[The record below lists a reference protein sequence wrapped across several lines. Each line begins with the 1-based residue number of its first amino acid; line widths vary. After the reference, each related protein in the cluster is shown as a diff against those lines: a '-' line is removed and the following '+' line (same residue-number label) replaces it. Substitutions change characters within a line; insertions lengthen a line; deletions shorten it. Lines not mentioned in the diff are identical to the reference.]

1 MNKALII
8 AILFCCFL
16 PVNGQ
21 TLSRNDALKFD
32 ADYYM
37 MEKDFEK
44 AKDIYLTILK
54 TEPENADVK
63 YRLGI
68 CYLNSDGEKD
78 KALVYLEE
86 AAQKVSEKYNPS
98 SFKEE
103 NAPPDAYFL
112 LGSAY
117 RISNET
123 DKAIAA
129 YTRYRETLDPKD
141 EYNLAVTD
149 QYIRSCHLAK
159 EMQANPRNY
168 TLLNLGAP
176 VNTDQPNFN
185 AVVSGDGRTLFY
197 TSPGRQGYEIFT
209 AEQTNGTWS
218 APRNITQAL
227 GTGRYMKTCDLSYD
241 GQTLLLVLDDPMN
254 ADIFVS
260 RFSKNRWSKA
270 ESIGKEIN
278 SKMNETHGSLSADG
292 KTLYFTSNRKGGLGD
307 LDIYKAER
315 DEKGGW
321 GKPVNLGAAIN
332 TPFNEETPFVTD
344 DGTVLFFSSEGHTS
358 MGGYDIFRYQ
368 FENPGQGAVNMGYP
382 LNTTDNDLFYV
393 PFGDGTLGYYAY
405 NGDDSYGGRDIYQV
419 MVPPEVEEPVEM
431 AVEAPAVVEAEPVP
445 VEPLIAEEVAA
456 ETPVADT
463 LMAVEEPVAETPPV
477 EVVPE
482 PVVEETVAA
491 EAEPE
496 LFVEEAVAAEVEPEP
511 FVEEATPAEAEPV
524 TEVIAG
530 TFTAAF
536 YRVQIMALRKPVD
549 MAHFKG
555 VSGVILNKGADNWYR
570 YLVGATTD
578 LAEAGQLLQQ
588 IKAQGYPDAFIRRY
602 PFVPRFTIQV
612 MAVPGPVADLLPF
625 ASLKELAIV
634 RGADGFCRYSTGEFA
649 TREAALAELERVKA
663 LGYKQAFTTVIR
675 NP

>member
-1 MNKALII
+1 MNRALIL
-8 AILFCCFL
+8 AILFCCGL

-44 AKDIYLTILK
+44 AKGLYLTILK
-54 TEPENADVK
+54 TEPDNADVK

-78 KALVYLEE
+78 KALTYLEE

-98 SFKEE
+98 SLKEE

-117 RISNET
+117 RISNEP

-149 QYIRSCHLAK
+149 QYIRSCNLAK
-159 EMQANPRNY
+159 EMQANPRNF

-185 AVVSGDGRTLFY
+185 AVVSGDGKTLFY

-209 AEQTNGTWS
+209 SEQTNDTWS
-218 APRNITQAL
+218 APRNVTQAL
-227 GTGRYMKTCDLSYD
+227 GTGRYMKTCDLSFD

-260 RFSKNRWSKA
+260 RFSKGRWSKA
-270 ESIGKEIN
+270 ESVGKEIN
-278 SKMNETHGSLSADG
+278 TKMNETHASLSADG
-292 KTLYFTSNRKGGLGD
+292 KVLYFTSNRKGGVGD
-307 LDIYKAER
+307 LDIYKAEPG
-315 DEKGGW
+315 EKGGW
-321 GKPVNLGAAIN
+321 GKAVNLGPEIN
-332 TPFNEETPFVTD
+332 TPFNEETPFVSD
-344 DGTVLFFSSEGHTS
+344 DGTVLYFSSEGHTS
-358 MGGYDIFRYQ
+358 MGGYDIFRYHL
-368 FENPGQGAVNMGYP
+368 EDPGRGVINMGYP

-393 PFGDGTLGYYAY
+393 PFGDGSLGYYAY

-419 MVPPEVEEPVEM
+419 MVPPEVEEPVEL
-431 AVEAPAVVEAEPVP
+431 AVAEP
-445 VEPLIAEEVAA
+445 A
-456 ETPVADT
+456 
-463 LMAVEEPVAETPPV
+463 PV
-477 EVVPE
+477 EVVS
-482 PVVEETVAA
+482 ETV
-491 EAEPE
+491 P
-496 LFVEEAVAAEVEPEP
+496 
-511 FVEEATPAEAEPV
+511 AEPV
-524 TEVIAG
+524 MTEEPATEAPVAEIAPDEPLVEEPLPEEVTRVAEVIAEPIVAEEAPVESIPVEEVPAISNDYG
-530 TFTAAF
+530 AETFAAAF

-549 MAHFKG
+549 MAQFKG
-555 VSGVILNKGADNWYR
+555 VSGVTLMQGADNWYR

-588 IKAQGYPDAFIRRY
+588 IIAQGYTDAFIRRY

-625 ASLKELAIV
+625 ASLKELSVV
-634 RGADGFCRYSTGEFA
+634 RGADGFCRYTTGEFT

-663 LGYKQAFTTVIR
+663 MGYKQAFTTVIR